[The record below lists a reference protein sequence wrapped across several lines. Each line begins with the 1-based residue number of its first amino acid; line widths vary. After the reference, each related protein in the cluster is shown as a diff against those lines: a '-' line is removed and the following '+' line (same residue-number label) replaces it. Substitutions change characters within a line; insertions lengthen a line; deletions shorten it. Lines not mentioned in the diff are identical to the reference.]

1 MPIRLAD
8 LTKEI
13 RTVTKHFEGTEDTL
27 TITYRPRAWTP
38 SIHAALLEAIDR
50 GRTPEA
56 LVINLSTLVVEW
68 DLLDDDGKPIP
79 TTPESLRG
87 VSLQVLNIAVETINA
102 DMLPDPTPAATS
114 NGSSPTGSLS

>member
-8 LTKEI
+8 LTKEA
-13 RTVTKHFEGTEDTL
+13 RTVTKTFEGTEDTL

-38 SIHAALLEAIDR
+38 SIHAALMEAINS
-50 GRTPEA
+50 GQTPEA

-102 DMLPDPTPAATS
+102 DMLPDPTP
-114 NGSSPTGSLS
+114 NGNSDASSLQLVK